1 MNLRSGLHTCVM
13 SALLAMFLSS
23 ASAQQ
28 AKTEIDPGDKGGT
41 KGADKI
47 PAPASAKGVQAN
59 DPDYVIGVED
69 VLVINV
75 WHEPEMSRTVSVR
88 PDGKISLP
96 LIGEFDAS
104 GLSPKGLQA
113 KLAKQLESL
122 IKNPDVTV
130 IVQEIR
136 SQKFNILGE
145 VSRPGSYPLNKPM
158 TVLDAIAVAGG
169 FKDFANPKKMYIL
182 RRSKEGNKK
191 IAVNYN
197 DLIKGVTSDTNFE
210 LETRDTVVVP

>member
-1 MNLRSGLHTCVM
+1 MIRSGPYTRVLW
-13 SALLAMFLSS
+13 ALVAVSLSS

-28 AKTEIDPGDKGGT
+28 AITDT
-41 KGADKI
+41 AADKNG
-47 PAPASAKGVQAN
+47 AKVVDQGSSSAKGVQAN

-75 WHEPEMSRTVSVR
+75 WHEPEMSRSVSVR

-96 LIGEFDAS
+96 LIGEVEAN
-104 GLSPKGLQA
+104 GQTPKGLQA
-113 KLAKQLESL
+113 KLTKQLESI
-122 IKNPDVTV
+122 IKSPDVTV

-145 VSRPGSYPLNKPM
+145 VGHPGSFPLVKPM
-158 TVLDAIAVAGG
+158 TVLDAVALAGG
-169 FKDFANPKKMYIL
+169 LRDFAKPKKMYIL
-182 RRSKEGNKK
+182 RRSKDGNTTK

-197 DLIKGVTSDTNFE
+197 NLIKGASDKNFE
-210 LETRDTVVVP
+210 IESRDTIVVP